1 MFISQPKCQT
11 FKSTLHRQPYSDQ
24 AKAIIDKINAIEEIA
39 FISMNYKKTRHI
51 NINIVSTREGL
62 DKLMTLLKILS
73 VNSNTAIPKL
83 SIDAFLSS
91 QYRVPV
97 FSFYLPIFNYGELT
111 LAAFDMALTLLNVP
125 NQDDCFVSQA
135 LLDKSRAVTIL
146 RPMAQ
151 DTPYAS
157 ECQRIQQALSQ
168 RKGIHCFAAK
178 VGDDGTGVLA
188 NQLILRSV
196 CTAEGFKDLVDFFVN
211 VEAILEYRA
220 VVTAVFHAA
229 QGVSSSSIHITP
241 LIVLQKDNTKY
252 DFHHADDSIFRFGEA
267 LVPEKDELVM
277 TELINAGLNEC
288 VEKAVAA
295 AEEGYKVD

>member
-39 FISMNYKKTRHI
+39 FISMSYQKTCRI
-51 NINIVSTREGL
+51 NVVTTREGL
-62 DKLMTLLKILS
+62 DKLMTLLKLLS
-73 VNSNTAIPKL
+73 VSINTAIPKL

-97 FSFYLPIFNYGELT
+97 FSFYLPIFNYDELS
-111 LAAFDMALTLLNVP
+111 LAAFDKALDLLNTP
-125 NQDDCFVSQA
+125 NQDDCFVSQD
-135 LLDKSRAVTIL
+135 LLDKSRAMPAKHPL
-146 RPMAQ
+146 AQ
-151 DTPYAS
+151 DGPYAS
-157 ECQRIQQALSQ
+157 ECQRIRQALSQ
-168 RKGIHCFAAK
+168 RKGIHCFIAK
-178 VGDDGTGVLA
+178 VENDSTAVLA

-211 VEAILEYRA
+211 VEAILEDRA
-220 VVTAVFHAA
+220 FVTAVFHAA

-241 LIVLQKDNTKY
+241 LVVLQKDNTKY
-252 DFHHADDSIFRFGEA
+252 DFHHVDDSIFRFGEA
-267 LVPEKDELVM
+267 VVPEKNEPVM
-277 TELINAGLNEC
+277 TELISERLNEC
-288 VEKAVAA
+288 VNKVVAA